1 MSFLKTYFLNLF
13 LLLGSLLVA
22 QTNFSGTVYEA
33 NNNVLPGANLLIN
46 DSIGVTTD
54 SLGNFSFKLK
64 PGAYE
69 VKISFIGF
77 KTMKDKITILPTESL
92 IQNYQLGPDNL
103 LMDVMVVTDT
113 RYSQKIEESTSSLDV
128 IPASVIQ
135 KKVSGTVQKAIAQLP
150 SVHIIEGQV
159 NIRGGN
165 GWAYGVGSRVM
176 MLQDGIPMMMG
187 STGSIQW
194 ELIPAEGLA
203 QIEIMKGASSVLYGS
218 SALNGTINIITKKPG
233 IEPKTVINNY
243 VGFYNQPKRK
253 ELRWDDSHKITDEV
267 DLAQFFHNTS
277 IYHSRKIKN
286 WDLSLN
292 YNFFEEDHYIKGL
305 KNKRNRFS
313 IFTTNRPAKIPGM
326 QIGLSANLMHNQ
338 KGFSFLYDGN
348 DNGYTPFNDIPYIFR
363 TDEIAISPTLEYKKP
378 GSIFK
383 HNLRTQFLRVNYID
397 TVSNYSN
404 TYYWDYQIQTKKS
417 DLYTITLG
425 STMNY
430 VEGRSDAYEVSA
442 HSINNSLYGQGD
454 FNYKDF
460 HLSTGLRYE
469 RYYLNG
475 VSYDDLV
482 KRIGLNYEVN
492 KKIAL
497 RASYSEAY
505 RFPSMFELYF
515 DRDAGEITFLPNPDL
530 KPESGKNFEIGALAH
545 IKKGNFNIYADVAA
559 FLMKFDDM
567 MELSFGMWG
576 DSTRL
581 NPLGIGFKSIN
592 IGETQVAGAELGL
605 YGNGKFG
612 KLKFDFHLGYTYM
625 DPIALDNKETY
636 ASYTDNLN
644 NLAEGL
650 DPIAVSILLPLL
662 EQISEVNYESTSTNS
677 DMLKYRYKHLA
688 KMDIDF
694 HYKKY
699 HAGINVRYN
708 SYMENIDAIF
718 EAYPF
723 NAEVEDIYSL
733 LHTFLPETDI
743 QIQDM
748 HIKSSR
754 DKLKKGDTFIDLRF
768 GYDLSDKVYLQL
780 GIENL
785 ENREYQPRPGALGA
799 PRSYT
804 FQTTINL

>member
-13 LLLGSLLVA
+13 LLLGSITLA
-22 QTNFSGTVYEA
+22 QTNFSGKVYES
-33 NNNVLPGANLLIN
+33 NNDVLPGANVIIN
-46 DSIGVTTD
+46 DSIGMATD
-54 SLGNFSFKLK
+54 SLGEFSFKLK
-64 PGAYE
+64 PGKYT

-77 KTMKDKITILPTESL
+77 KTMTDKITIKEGKPLEKS
-92 IQNYQLGPDNL
+92 YQLGIDDL
-103 LMDVMVVTDT
+103 LLDVMVVTDT
-113 RYSQKIEESTSSLDV
+113 RYKQKIEDAISSLDV
-128 IPASVIQ
+128 IPASVIN

-150 SVHIIEGQV
+150 SVHIVEGQV

-165 GWAYGVGSRVM
+165 GWAFGVGSRVM

-194 ELIPAEGLA
+194 ELIPAEGVA

-233 IEPKTVINNY
+233 IKPKTVINNY
-243 VGFYNQPKRK
+243 FGFYDDPDRS
-253 ELRWDDSHKITDEV
+253 ELVWDNSKYP
-267 DLAQFFHNTS
+267 QFFHNTS
-277 IYHSRKIKN
+277 IFHSRKINN
-286 WDLSLN
+286 WDLSFS
-292 YNFFEEDHYIKGL
+292 YNFFEEQHYIKGL
-305 KNKRNRFS
+305 ENKRNRFS
-313 IFTTNRPAKIPGM
+313 LFTTNRPKNIPGM

-348 DNGYTPFNDIPYIFR
+348 DNGYTPFNDIPYNFR
-363 TDEIAISPTLEYKKP
+363 TDEIALSPTLEYQKP
-378 GSIFK
+378 GSNLK
-383 HNLRTQFLRVNYID
+383 HNLRTQYLRVNYID

-430 VEGRSDAYEVSA
+430 VEGKSEAYEVAA
-442 HSINNSLYGQGD
+442 HSINNSVYGQGD
-454 FNYKDF
+454 FNYNDF
-460 HLSTGLRYE
+460 HLTTGLRYE

-482 KRIGLNYEVN
+482 KRIGLNYKLN
-492 KKIAL
+492 KDISF
-497 RASYSEAY
+497 RASYSEAF

-515 DRDAGEITFLPNPDL
+515 DRDAGEVTFLPNPDL
-530 KPESGKNFEIGALAH
+530 QPESGKNFEIGALAH
-545 IKKGNFNIYADVAA
+545 IKKGNFNIYADAAA
-559 FLMKFDDM
+559 FLMRFDDM

-592 IGETQVAGAELGL
+592 VGATQVAGAELGL
-605 YGNGKFG
+605 YGNGKIG
-612 KLKFDFHLGYTYM
+612 EVKFDFHLGYTYM
-625 DPIALDNKETY
+625 NPISLEKNEVY
-636 ASYTDNLN
+636 ASYTDNVINIIPESL
-644 NLAEGL
+644 
-650 DPIAVSILLPLL
+650 PQSIIDVFL
-662 EQISEVNYESTSTNS
+662 EELSSISEVSYAGTSTNP

-694 HYKKY
+694 HYKKF
-699 HAGINVRYN
+699 HPGINVRYN
-708 SYMENIDAIF
+708 SFMENIDVIF
-718 EAYPF
+718 ESYPF
-723 NAEVEDIYSL
+723 NAEVQEDDIYYL
-733 LHTFLPETDI
+733 IQQFVPEADI

-754 DKLKKGDTFIDLRF
+754 EKLKDGDLFVDLRF
-768 GYDLSDKVYLQL
+768 GYDLSEKVYLQL
-780 GIENL
+780 GVENL
-785 ENREYQPRPGALGA
+785 YNREYQPRPGALGA
-799 PRSYT
+799 PRSFT